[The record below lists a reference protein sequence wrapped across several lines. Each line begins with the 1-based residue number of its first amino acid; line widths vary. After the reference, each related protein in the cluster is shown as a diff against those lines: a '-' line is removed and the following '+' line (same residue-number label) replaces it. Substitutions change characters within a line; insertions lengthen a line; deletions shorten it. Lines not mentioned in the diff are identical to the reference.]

1 MMNHFTIK
9 WGISDTI
16 IPTIIMIGGSIR
28 PKNYIGLQIG
38 KYCQVHEGDTPCN
51 RNQTRTKGDICMG
64 SSVNIQGGFKFMSLR
79 PKKNIT
85 RQSWD
90 MIPMPY
96 EVIDRVNI
104 LGKYQQ
110 ELSVFTDHRGQ
121 IIVDGD
127 VDLTGVDGDED
138 EN

>member
-1 MMNHFTIK
+1 MLNHFTIK
-9 WGISDTI
+9 GGIYDTI
-16 IPTIIMIGGSIR
+16 IPTTIMTGKSLHYRNNLGLRIGR
-28 PKNYIGLQIG
+28 YF
-38 KYCQVHEGDTPCN
+38 QVQEEETPLN
-51 RNQTRTKGDICMG
+51 RNKTHTKGDICIG
-64 SSVNIQGGFKFMSLR
+64 PSRNIQGGFKFMSLR

-121 IIVDGD
+121 VIVDGD